1 MSDAEVRACGLRV
14 PAQQSTAMVPIP
26 VSLDDETKNLI
37 DGLQRRQKDLAE
49 FQVPRLHQCKGAL
62 AEQERL
68 AAELKEDLDVFGRQ
82 VDVSELSFRTTQFSL
97 PCERRFSL
105 EQMTTR
111 KERTERLCCRW

>member
-1 MSDAEVRACGLRV
+1 MSDATDRACGLRV
-14 PAQQSTAMVPIP
+14 PAQQSTTMAPIP

-49 FQVPRLHQCKGAL
+49 FQVPRLHQCKGPL

-82 VDVSELSFRTTQFSL
+82 VDVSELPFRTIRFSL
-97 PCERRFSL
+97 SCQRLFSL

-111 KERTERLCCRW
+111 KEQTARPCCRW